1 MAKKLMI
8 IAAVNG
14 GAQQD
19 REGAKVPITPEE
31 IAEEARRCQEAG
43 AAIVH
48 IHARGPDK
56 RATTDV
62 KVFAEIISCI
72 RERCDILIQT
82 TNGIGMFRD
91 PVTGRLSWPTDEQRL
106 ALLNIEPRQD
116 LFSLAGGSWDFYHPE
131 GGYSEPASF
140 VNTDQLIRKNIPAV
154 LNRGSAIELEIV
166 DSGFLQK
173 LRRFADEGVFD
184 PESERVWL
192 QLSFGAGG
200 WPPTPRM
207 LINAYDEAQRLFPKL
222 KWEVLGVG
230 REQFRMNSMG
240 VLMGCDIVR
249 VGFEDNIYLPDGRPA
264 GQNFEL
270 VEAMARIGREFGR
283 EPMTA
288 DEARAAFGLSK
299 AH

>member
-1 MAKKLMI
+1 
-8 IAAVNG
+8 
-14 GAQQD
+14 
-19 REGAKVPITPEE
+19 
-31 IAEEARRCQEAG
+31 
-43 AAIVH
+43 
-48 IHARGPDK
+48 
-56 RATTDV
+56 
-62 KVFAEIISCI
+62 
-72 RERCDILIQT
+72 
-82 TNGIGMFRD
+82 
-91 PVTGRLSWPTDEQRL
+91 
-106 ALLNIEPRQD
+106 
-116 LFSLAGGSWDFYHPE
+116 
-131 GGYSEPASF
+131 

-264 GQNFEL
+264 RQNFEL